1 MLMDEP
7 AVSAVVVVNRLH
19 TADAIRDAHLR
30 QLEVGKKRRRAK
42 EKSKEKKA
50 SLKRCSNPACDKAME
65 GRNKSGWYQCSNFES
80 LARYMNNES
89 EVEEEDECLN
99 RVCGEAD
106 CLRVTRIAAWLRKR
120 PERRELYVGSVG
132 SDVEC

>member
-7 AVSAVVVVNRLH
+7 TVSAVVVVNRLH

-42 EKSKEKKA
+42 EKSKEKMA

-65 GRNKSGWYQCSNFES
+65 GRKKTSWEQCSNVES
-80 LARYMNNES
+80 LARYMNSES
-89 EVEEEDECLN
+89 QVEEDECLY
-99 RVCGEAD
+99 RVCGGAD

-120 PERRELYVGSVG
+120 PERRALYVGSVG
-132 SDVEC
+132 SDLEG

>member
-65 GRNKSGWYQCSNFES
+65 GQEQERLGTVQQ
-80 LARYMNNES
+80 R
-89 EVEEEDECLN
+89 
-99 RVCGEAD
+99 
-106 CLRVTRIAAWLRKR
+106 RK
-120 PERRELYVGSVG
+120 PCAVYE
-132 SDVEC
+132 